1 MKRICRLLT
10 LTLLLPF
17 LAKAEVV
24 DRMVAVVNKQVI
36 LQSEVDQALRI
47 ELLLSGQPAARLGEA
62 QALPVIEQLIDQTLL
77 RQQITDA
84 LALDPG
90 PEEIAKSLSE
100 ARSIIPGAQIE
111 ERWQAALAEYGLTEK
126 DVEAHIVSQLRVL
139 RFIDLRFRAVAR
151 VDREAIDT
159 YYKEQLLPEIRKKGA
174 PEPALADVSG
184 KIEKIL
190 TEQRVN
196 ELLSE
201 WMLSLRAQARI
212 QKLVT
217 ETELAAGAASSG
229 KVAVEGQSRKQGAGQ

>member
-84 LALDPG
+84 LALDP
-90 PEEIAKSLSE
+90 
-100 ARSIIPGAQIE
+100 
-111 ERWQAALAEYGLTEK
+111 
-126 DVEAHIVSQLRVL
+126 
-139 RFIDLRFRAVAR
+139 
-151 VDREAIDT
+151 
-159 YYKEQLLPEIRKKGA
+159 
-174 PEPALADVSG
+174 
-184 KIEKIL
+184 
-190 TEQRVN
+190 
-196 ELLSE
+196 
-201 WMLSLRAQARI
+201 
-212 QKLVT
+212 
-217 ETELAAGAASSG
+217 
-229 KVAVEGQSRKQGAGQ
+229 